1 MHVIKLK
8 NSFYDANAY
17 LVDGKMLIDVG
28 IDSTSIIAQ
37 LENHLSSDLE
47 TIILTHCHFDHSGGA
62 KEVASEFGAKIA
74 IHMDDARL
82 LNNPHAS
89 VAEFFGSQAPVI
101 DPDILLKGGEVI
113 GGLQVIHTPGHTP
126 GGISLYNPESRLLFT
141 GDTVFQE
148 GGFGRTDFYGGSALK
163 LIESLRK
170 LSMLDVSIM
179 YPGHG
184 DIVTEDAN
192 GQIRLSLMMAE
203 QYSGT

>member
-1 MHVIKLK
+1 MSFQAVPNQLTPLQDNPWCTYLCYHIILHTFKSLYNIGVHMHVIKLK

-74 IHMDDARL
+74 IHMEDARL
-82 LNNPHAS
+82 
-89 VAEFFGSQAPVI
+89 
-101 DPDILLKGGEVI
+101 
-113 GGLQVIHTPGHTP
+113 
-126 GGISLYNPESRLLFT
+126 LYNPESRFLFT

-170 LSMLDVSIM
+170 LSMLDVSVM

-192 GQIRLSLMMAE
+192 G
-203 QYSGT
+203 

>member
-74 IHMDDARL
+74 IHMEDARL

-101 DPDILLKGGEVI
+101 NPDILLK
-113 GGLQVIHTPGHTP
+113 

-148 GGFGRTDFYGGSALK
+148 GGFGRTDFYGGSAHK